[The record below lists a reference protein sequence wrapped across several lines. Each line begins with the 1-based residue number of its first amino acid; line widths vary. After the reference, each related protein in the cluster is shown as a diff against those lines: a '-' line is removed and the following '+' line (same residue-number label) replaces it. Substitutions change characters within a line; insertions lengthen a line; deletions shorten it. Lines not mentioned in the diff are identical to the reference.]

1 MDSNDRKFELVLF
14 DYTNNDIITT
24 SIMLSEVNSMILFSI
39 PIYNYSPEVFYD
51 KINNEKNKFV
61 SACSGEKH
69 SLSPEAFFAFKNQNK
84 TIYENYI
91 VGFLNVVLSNDISYE
106 LFITQRKNGFYK
118 MPLFT
123 SVKHY
128 MSKLRI
134 DGMHT
139 IIYDLSNKEI
149 SRKIK
154 KDITDITKL
163 SEYKNLHFDLENFN
177 LMVDYIDYLSI
188 KTNVK
193 NLIDNN

>member
-1 MDSNDRKFELVLF
+1 
-14 DYTNNDIITT
+14 
-24 SIMLSEVNSMILFSI
+24 MILFSI
-39 PIYNYSPEVFYD
+39 PVYNYSPEVFYD
-51 KINNEKNKFV
+51 KINSEKNNFV
-61 SACSGEKH
+61 SFCVERKH
-69 SLSPEAFFAFKNQNK
+69 SLSPEAFFALKNKIK

-91 VGFLNVVLSNDISYE
+91 VGFLNVVLSNDITYE
-106 LFITQRKNGFYK
+106 LLIMQRKNGFYK

-128 MSKLRI
+128 MSKLRL

-149 SRKIK
+149 SEKIK
-154 KDITDITKL
+154 KDITTITKL
-163 SEYKNLHFDLENFN
+163 SEYKNLYFDLENFN

>member
-1 MDSNDRKFELVLF
+1 
-14 DYTNNDIITT
+14 
-24 SIMLSEVNSMILFSI
+24 
-39 PIYNYSPEVFYD
+39 
-51 KINNEKNKFV
+51 
-61 SACSGEKH
+61 
-69 SLSPEAFFAFKNQNK
+69 
-84 TIYENYI
+84 
-91 VGFLNVVLSNDISYE
+91 
-106 LFITQRKNGFYK
+106 

-149 SRKIK
+149 SEKIK
-154 KDITDITKL
+154 KDITTITKL
-163 SEYKNLHFDLENFN
+163 SEYKNLYFDLENFN

-193 NLIDNN
+193 NPIDNN